1 MNTIQLALSFEIGQQ
16 ISFETLC
23 QYLSLRKQEPPY
35 FRIKGEISNT
45 YHEEIVQQNNSLTLK
60 FHS

>member
-45 YHEEIVQQNNSLTLK
+45 YHEEIVQ
-60 FHS
+60 